1 MMNKTDSYK
10 PPIEVQANARRALEY
25 RAKVPVSKRGMTAV
39 GIARA
44 RDLSNGRPQSLD
56 VIQRMVSFFARHAV
70 DKQADNWEVG
80 SKGWQAWMA
89 WGGDAGRRWAE
100 RIMADTMKDEAPVKK
115 SIPTITSAPVVPI
128 VTVAAPPAPDTS
140 AVDGDDSSMAIG
152 QMRAIAD
159 KAQKVSQVLRP
170 DTHLESWV
178 QSLVTEAADKVG
190 IVHDY
195 VLYGRNNTEKRMNKS
210 LIQKNH
216 TFGGEGSLVGN
227 FVKFATFEKAS
238 KDQQVVVGYASSER
252 IDGQNDIVDSDALK
266 GALDDYMQWA
276 NLREMH
282 QPKAIGKVLSAVPVH
297 GQVRLSDGT
306 VLTNP
311 LRIIAKIV
319 DEDAWNKVK
328 AGVLK
333 GFSIGGKVVNAITQ
347 KVNGKDVRRI
357 TGLVLNEIS
366 LVDRPANPDARIV
379 MLKRDYSMDKEAIAA
394 DVKSG
399 KVDQIIL
406 KAKAADPSEILPLIQ
421 QLRNQAEIDGD
432 LDTAERYNEVITLML
447 EAMGIIPTGTV
458 RDIDNMETRDYPGDD
473 APADLADME
482 SLYSTS
488 NPSDDTSKRRNTIM
502 YSATATDIMKVG
514 RAISSGNMETL
525 SDIARAAKIIL
536 TLCDKLGVQMADEEE
551 AEGAEET
558 AEGESPDTG
567 TLDDSGTIDMEA
579 NPPTVVLDVKPLP
592 ASAPAANE
600 PSVMDALAN
609 APIKPMPG
617 NNSGAPIHTAMNP
630 KAPPHMPEEMNPNA
644 PAQNVKGGYP
654 IKRSAQTGDLAK
666 SADTAGDAVDI
677 TSLNK
682 EMQSMENPVDNATPV
697 ADETVDVS
705 KASGTAQPSIDV
717 SAALQD
723 VIAKSLQGVL
733 AGTVAQLDA
742 VAKAVDRI
750 ETKSAEQTTAVWD
763 ALKPLSETATA
774 TKDMVT
780 PLVEKVAALEGVAD
794 SVKQLTE
801 RLSALENQ
809 PVDSAGAPVLRG
821 QTVSKSI
828 VGDTKGEAP
837 IDEVGTLIKMIDETH
852 DPLVRTKLRERLS
865 LLQTKQALFGRVN

>member
-1 MMNKTDSYK
+1 
-10 PPIEVQANARRALEY
+10 
-25 RAKVPVSKRGMTAV
+25 
-39 GIARA
+39 
-44 RDLSNGRPQSLD
+44 
-56 VIQRMVSFFARHAV
+56 
-70 DKQADNWEVG
+70 
-80 SKGWQAWMA
+80 
-89 WGGDAGRRWAE
+89 
-100 RIMADTMKDEAPVKK
+100 
-115 SIPTITSAPVVPI
+115 
-128 VTVAAPPAPDTS
+128 
-140 AVDGDDSSMAIG
+140 
-152 QMRAIAD
+152 
-159 KAQKVSQVLRP
+159 
-170 DTHLESWV
+170 
-178 QSLVTEAADKVG
+178 
-190 IVHDY
+190 
-195 VLYGRNNTEKRMNKS
+195 
-210 LIQKNH
+210 
-216 TFGGEGSLVGN
+216 
-227 FVKFATFEKAS
+227 
-238 KDQQVVVGYASSER
+238 
-252 IDGQNDIVDSDALK
+252 
-266 GALDDYMQWA
+266 
-276 NLREMH
+276 
-282 QPKAIGKVLSAVPVH
+282 
-297 GQVRLSDGT
+297 
-306 VLTNP
+306 
-311 LRIIAKIV
+311 
-319 DEDAWNKVK
+319 
-328 AGVLK
+328 
-333 GFSIGGKVVNAITQ
+333 
-347 KVNGKDVRRI
+347 
-357 TGLVLNEIS
+357 
-366 LVDRPANPDARIV
+366 
-379 MLKRDYSMDKEAIAA
+379 
-394 DVKSG
+394 
-399 KVDQIIL
+399 
-406 KAKAADPSEILPLIQ
+406 
-421 QLRNQAEIDGD
+421 
-432 LDTAERYNEVITLML
+432 ML

-473 APADLADME
+473 TPADLADME

-502 YSATATDIMKVG
+502 YSASVTDIMKVG
-514 RAISSGNMETL
+514 RAISSGNMDTL
-525 SDIARAAKIIL
+525 SDIARAAKVIL
-536 TLCDKLGVQMADEEE
+536 TLCDKLGVQMADEE
-551 AEGAEET
+551 GD
-558 AEGESPDTG
+558 EGEIESG
-567 TLDDSGTIDMEA
+567 TIDNSGTIDMEVA
-579 NPPTVVLDVKPLP
+579 PPTMVLDVTPLP
-592 ASAPAANE
+592 ESELAANE

-630 KAPPHMPEEMNPNA
+630 KAPPHMHEEMNPNA

-809 PVDSAGAPVLRG
+809 PVDPAGAPVLRG